1 MYIVNKLLGP
11 RKLLFRMSK
20 KKKAFISEYDFG
32 VKLKLHIHI
41 LQIFEQNVISCYI
54 NPNNLTPFKF

>member
-1 MYIVNKLLGP
+1 MRPTKIAYVYSQQIIGT
-11 RKLLFRMSK
+11 
-20 KKKAFISEYDFG
+20 KKAFISEYDFG